1 MPQMATSL
9 TESLGL
15 LGVIAAHNI
24 NATRIHHVN
33 SFLTLNMFAGVK
45 LSSHDL
51 SIKVKG
57 SETKRSKQV
66 TEPFI

>member
-1 MPQMATSL
+1 
-9 TESLGL
+9 
-15 LGVIAAHNI
+15 
-24 NATRIHHVN
+24 
-33 SFLTLNMFAGVK
+33 MFAGVK

-66 TEPFI
+66 TEPKTPII